1 MTNIH
6 IIHRSIRIHDNTSLI
21 QQIKEQGSV
30 QVIFIFTPE
39 QINVK
44 KNKYFSNNSVQ
55 FMIESLKELHEE
67 IKKHGGKLLFFY
79 GDNIKVL
86 SSLHKTDAIKSI
98 SFNFEYTPYG
108 TKRSKDIHDFAKKE
122 NIIIYEKEDYA
133 LYDILPGDTCKK
145 DGTPYLVYT
154 PYMKHLMN
162 DLKVREVDK
171 FNKFEFDSNSKYSK
185 NKYILPFNEI
195 NKFYTENKNINV
207 NGGRSNSLKILKH
220 ITNFKNYL
228 KDRDYLTYK
237 TTFLSASLHFGTVS
251 IRETYF
257 AMLNNLGK
265 NSGLIRELIWRQFY
279 MEITYHFPHVL
290 HGQIGKKNIPFK
302 KEYDKIKWSYNTKNF
317 ERWCNGTTGFPLV
330 DACMKQLNVTG
341 YMHNRGRMIVASFL
355 TKDLHIDWR
364 LGEKYFAT
372 KLVDYDPMSNS
383 GGWGWCS
390 STGTDAQPYFRIF
403 NPWTQSLKYDKDC
416 EYIKYWLPELKDVP
430 SKNIHNWYKFF
441 YENIYHKPIINHDDE
456 RKVTLDLFKI
466 K

>member
-6 IIHRSIRIHDNTSLI
+6 IVHRSIRIHDNTSLI

-67 IKKHGGKLLFFY
+67 IKKHGGKFLFFY

-86 SSLHKTDAIKSI
+86 SSLHKTDTIKSI
-98 SFNFEYTPYG
+98 SYNFEYTPYG

-133 LYDILPGDTCKK
+133 LYDILPSDTCKK

-207 NGGRSNSLKILKH
+207 NVYDFIFYIRIDLFLKDYLLKVMDITKNKILFPSICWGKNC
-220 ITNFKNYL
+220 IIKNYPRVNDMMMFIP
-228 KDRDYLTYK
+228 KKYYEFIRD
-237 TTFLSASLHFGTVS
+237 
-251 IRETYF
+251 I
-257 AMLNNLGK
+257 
-265 NSGLIRELIWRQFY
+265 
-279 MEITYHFPHVL
+279 
-290 HGQIGKKNIPFK
+290 
-302 KEYDKIKWSYNTKNF
+302 
-317 ERWCNGTTGFPLV
+317 
-330 DACMKQLNVTG
+330 
-341 YMHNRGRMIVASFL
+341 
-355 TKDLHIDWR
+355 
-364 LGEKYFAT
+364 
-372 KLVDYDPMSNS
+372 
-383 GGWGWCS
+383 
-390 STGTDAQPYFRIF
+390 
-403 NPWTQSLKYDKDC
+403 
-416 EYIKYWLPELKDVP
+416 
-430 SKNIHNWYKFF
+430 
-441 YENIYHKPIINHDDE
+441 NIYHNCWYKLINTSTIKNDDLDVILNTLHDSDSEKDNNPIYYIVNRPESKVWHSPNQIFDKEKFIQHINL
-456 RKVTLDLFKI
+456 KKMNV
-466 K
+466 